1 VSING
6 MRSDM
11 RLGFAGTPP
20 FAAVALGHLLN
31 EGFEPVVVLTQPD
44 RPAGRGQKLTPSAVK
59 QLAVERSLNVLQ
71 PTGLKLDGRHAAQ
84 AAAARAVIDAA
95 RLDALVVVA
104 YGLIL
109 PPWLLTAP
117 RLGCFN
123 IHASLLPRWRG
134 AAPIQRA
141 IEAGDTETG
150 ITIMQ
155 MDAGL
160 DTGPMLARGS
170 QPITPSD
177 TAQTVHDRLAPLGA
191 QLMVQVL
198 RDAQAGR
205 LNPLAQPTEGV
216 TYAAKID
223 KGEARLD
230 WHDDAQ
236 TLEHRVRAFDPQPGC
251 GFEHRGEVWKLWR
264 ARVVARPPEVPAQPG
279 HMHLSSATMGVVC
292 GDGRMLDLLEVQRP
306 GGRRISAAQALA
318 ASNG

>member
-1 VSING
+1 

-59 QLAVERSLNVLQ
+59 QSAVERGLNVLQ
-71 PTGLKLDGRHAAQ
+71 PTGLKLDGRHADDALQ
-84 AAAARAVIDAA
+84 AKSAIDAA
-95 RLDALVVVA
+95 NLDALVVVA

-109 PPWLLTAP
+109 PPWLLAAP

-177 TAQTVHDRLAPLGA
+177 TAQTVNDRLAPLGA

-198 RDAQAGR
+198 RDALAGR
-205 LNPLAQPTEGV
+205 LNPIIQPSDGA
-216 TYAAKID
+216 TYATKID
-223 KGEARLD
+223 KGEARID
-230 WHDDAQ
+230 WHADAEV
-236 TLEHRVRAFDPQPGC
+236 LEHRVRAFDPHPGC

-264 ARVVARPPEVPAQPG
+264 SRVIARPPEVAAQPG
-279 HMHLSSATMGVVC
+279 RMHGSGSTVGVVC
-292 GDGRMLDLLEVQRP
+292 GDGRMLELIEVQRP
-306 GGRRISAAQALA
+306 GGRRVSAAQALA
-318 ASNG
+318 GSIG